1 LDYDSPAKL
10 NLVAATTERPHIIW
24 EGHNQEMSGHI
35 SPKSTYLTIFGAL
48 MVCTILTVIA
58 AFINLGD
65 LNFPVALT
73 IAVFKATL
81 VVLFFMHVKYGSKL
95 TKLIVGTAFFFLGI
109 LLTLTLSD
117 YLSRGWFTS
126 PRGST
131 SAAAITSVTG
141 PLTTGARPL
150 EPAPQNT
157 SPK

>member
-1 LDYDSPAKL
+1 
-10 NLVAATTERPHIIW
+10 
-24 EGHNQEMSGHI
+24 MSGHI

-58 AFINLGD
+58 AFINLGN

-81 VVLFFMHVKYGSKL
+81 VVLFFMHVRYGSKL

-109 LLTLTLSD
+109 LLTLTMSD

-131 SAAAITSVTG
+131 SAGAITSLTG
-141 PLTTGARPL
+141 PLATGARSL
-150 EPAPQNT
+150 EQTPQNT

>member
-1 LDYDSPAKL
+1 
-10 NLVAATTERPHIIW
+10 
-24 EGHNQEMSGHI
+24 
-35 SPKSTYLTIFGAL
+35 
-48 MVCTILTVIA
+48 MVCTVLTVFA

-81 VVLFFMHVKYGSKL
+81 VVLFFMHVKYGSSL

-109 LLTLTLSD
+109 MLTLTLSD
-117 YLSRGWFTS
+117 YLSRGWYTAS
-126 PRGST
+126 RGST
-131 SAAAITSVTG
+131 AAAAITNVTG

-150 EPAPQNT
+150 EPTPQNN